1 MFDQGIITMS
11 TTFCNLAQN
20 HEIWDSLRE
29 AIANSSGFQRWQ
41 EETNFEI
48 ELEEKSLDEKVR
60 GYLRSTLETL
70 AY

>member
-1 MFDQGIITMS
+1 MAIPTLSYSSEQDR
-11 TTFCNLAQN
+11 
-20 HEIWDSLRE
+20 EIWQSLKE

-41 EETNFEI
+41 EETNFDR
-48 ELEEKSLDEKVR
+48 ELEETTLDERVR